1 MEFLGFVRREKK
13 FTLKDLQ
20 RLAYTSRLG
29 PGGHLGVLILSV
41 LHRGDWNIGPD
52 KGEFVD
58 SGALSSETRFNVL
71 TRVSGN
77 WENLL
82 CW

>member
-1 MEFLGFVRREKK
+1 MELLDLVRRERKV
-13 FTLKDLQ
+13 TLKDLQ

-29 PGGHLGVLILSV
+29 PGGYPGVLILSV
-41 LHRGDWNIGPD
+41 LHRGNWNTGPD

-58 SGALSSETRFNVL
+58 SGALSSETRFNML

-82 CW
+82 CC